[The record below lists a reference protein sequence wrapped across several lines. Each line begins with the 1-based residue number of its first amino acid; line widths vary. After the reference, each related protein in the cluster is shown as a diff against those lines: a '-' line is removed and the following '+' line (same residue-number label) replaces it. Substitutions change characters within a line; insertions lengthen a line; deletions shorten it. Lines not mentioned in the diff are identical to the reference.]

1 MLKNSKNFTIYILS
15 FILVVLVGIGY
26 LMIDDEKEIV
36 LKEYN
41 PNIKES
47 NNDFVEHN
55 EEVSAVLAEQFE
67 DEEEDDSE
75 KKEIEFNDLANLVTE
90 KEPKVTSNEATKNFL
105 NSMLIVNSKKMY
117 PGTSIED
124 TFLNI
129 EIFNKSNNKIKNLTF
144 YLLLSD
150 GEGNNIKSGLIKLNK
165 DIIPQSIKTF
175 NSIPLNMPYN
185 TSFRDIKIE
194 FVSAEI
200 DSL

>member
-41 PNIKES
+41 PNIKET
-47 NNDFVEHN
+47 NNKFVEHN
-55 EEVSAVLAEQFE
+55 EEVSAVLAEQF
-67 DEEEDDSE
+67 DDEEDDSE
-75 KKEIEFNDLANLVTE
+75 KEEIEFDDLANLVTE

-105 NSMLIVNSKKMY
+105 NSMIAVNSKKVY
-117 PGTSIED
+117 PSTSIED